1 MVFRSKVDAYFKMI
15 MFIVIILIG
24 VAAFFP
30 LLLEDNR
37 QVFIFFILSPIL
49 FLIGTSYFLWTYLSV
64 KYVLH
69 PDYLLIKGG
78 INKRHIPYKQI
89 TKILPTT
96 AILTGHSILSS
107 RDALEIFYGDK
118 SLKSIKVSPEDKK
131 EFISELKKRNSNVQI
146 QWFYPCD
153 LMG

>member
-30 LLLEDNR
+30 LRLEDNR

-64 KYVLH
+64 KHVLY
-69 PDYLLIKGG
+69 PYYLLIKGV
-78 INKRHIPYKQI
+78 IDKNKITYTQI
-89 TKILPTT
+89 TKILT
-96 AILTGHSILSS
+96 
-107 RDALEIFYGDK
+107 
-118 SLKSIKVSPEDKK
+118 KK
-131 EFISELKKRNSNVQI
+131 KH
-146 QWFYPCD
+146 YTY
-153 LMG
+153 